1 MKFFHGPQ
9 VPGFSPQ
16 FPPPR
21 LKGASPRRGR
31 FITRVYK
38 SAARFSAFGAGRYC
52 PLLLAAARFACCSR
66 IAASSAS
73 IRLFSSSVSTELG
86 RGGGRSW
93 TAGYTGAPAALSAV
107 GVTPTCPGDCEPV
120 DAHDAKIRQHAPAR
134 AAGATFCNNQ
144 LNRRIHASLRKH
156 LRDFDMISADDP
168 IRVVARAY
176 IVAEHY
182 LLKHVLM
189 KGYRSFA
196 EPKSRRTVVTQTV
209 DCAAQ

>member
-1 MKFFHGPQ
+1 MVPKI
-9 VPGFSPQ
+9 PGFSPQ

-21 LKGASPRRGR
+21 LKGASPRHGR
-31 FITRVYK
+31 SITRVHK
-38 SAARFSAFGAGRYC
+38 SAAGINAPCAGRYC
-52 PLLLAAARFACCSR
+52 PLPLAAARFACCSR

-120 DAHDAKIRQHAPAR
+120 DAHDAIIRQHAAPR
-134 AAGATFCNNQ
+134 AAAATCCNDR
-144 LNRRIHASLRKH
+144 LNRRIHASKRKH
-156 LRDFDMISADDP
+156 FRDFDMISADDP
-168 IRVVARAY
+168 IRAVARAY

-182 LLKHVLM
+182 LPKHVLT

-196 EPKSRRTVVTQTV
+196 EPKSRRTVVIQTV